1 MRTLRMGKNFLIITE
16 GVSTEPT
23 ILEAVLSKYG
33 FNVIRKSPI
42 KISEDSPPFEL
53 EITEL
58 FDDKKDNVY
67 IAQGPKNRIRDFL
80 NLVNTQ
86 TEDVEK
92 YFSQLS
98 DNFAGIFLVYDVDH
112 TPKEDLSNMFYKF
125 QDETTGL
132 LILSSPCIE
141 ILSEPNRTEELCV
154 NHLKEYKKERK
165 AWVQNK
171 TSSSIEHYMINNF
184 EELILSFLH
193 KNCQESGSN
202 NVLEHPEFVLQQIN
216 LLNDRTY
223 ISHDLQ
229 PVLYRYFT
237 TTLYVCI
244 AYILGLTKEIDNS
257 EIVADFFLSHT
268 KHNSSNG
275 ER

>member
-1 MRTLRMGKNFLIITE
+1 MRTLRMAKNFLIITE

-23 ILEAVLSKYG
+23 ILEAILKKYG
-33 FNVIRKSPI
+33 FNVMRKNPI
-42 KISEDSPPFEL
+42 KISEEEQLFSLD
-53 EITEL
+53 ITEL
-58 FDDKKDNVY
+58 LDNKKDNVY
-67 IAQGPKNRIRDFL
+67 IAQGPRNRIRDFL
-80 NLVNTQ
+80 NLVNKQ
-86 TEDVEK
+86 TEDVER

-112 TPKEDLSNMFYKF
+112 TPKEDLENMFFKF

-141 ILSEPNRTEELCV
+141 ILSEPDRVEELCV
-154 NHLKEYKKERK
+154 NHLREYKKERK
-165 AWVQNK
+165 GWVQYQTND
-171 TSSSIEHYMINNF
+171 SIEHYMINNF
-184 EELILSFLH
+184 EELILSFLY

-202 NVLEHPEFVLQQIN
+202 NVMEHPEFVLQQIN

-223 ISHDLQ
+223 ISDDLQ

-257 EIVADFFLSHT
+257 EIVAEFFLSHT
-268 KHNSSNG
+268 TH
-275 ER
+275 

>member
-1 MRTLRMGKNFLIITE
+1 MAKNFLIITE

-23 ILEAVLSKYG
+23 ILEAILSKYG

-42 KISEDSPPFEL
+42 RISEESQPFDL

-58 FDDKKDNVY
+58 FDNKRDNVY

-80 NLVNTQ
+80 NLINKQ
-86 TEDVEK
+86 TEDVER

-112 TPKEDLSNMFYKF
+112 TPKEDLSNMFFKF
-125 QDETTGL
+125 QDETSGL
-132 LILSSPCIE
+132 LLLSSPCIE
-141 ILSEPNRTEELCV
+141 ILSEPDRVKELSV

-165 AWVQNK
+165 GWVQNI
-171 TSSSIEHYMINNF
+171 TSDSIEHYMINNF
-184 EELILSFLH
+184 EELILSFLY
-193 KNCQESGSN
+193 KNCRESGSN
-202 NVLEHPEFVLQQIN
+202 NVMEHPDFVLSQIN
-216 LLNDRTY
+216 LFNDRTY
-223 ISHDLQ
+223 ISDALQ
-229 PVLYRYFT
+229 PVIYRYFT

-257 EIVADFFLSHT
+257 EIVANFFLSHT
-268 KHNSSNG
+268 KTSL
-275 ER
+275 

>member
-1 MRTLRMGKNFLIITE
+1 MAKNFLIITE

-23 ILEAVLSKYG
+23 ILEAILTKYG
-33 FNVIRKSPI
+33 FNVIRQEPI
-42 KISEDSPPFEL
+42 KINKEAQQFDL
-53 EITEL
+53 DITAL
-58 FDDKKDNVY
+58 LDNKKDNVY

-80 NLVNTQ
+80 NLINKQ
-86 TEDVEK
+86 TEDVER

-112 TPKEDLSNMFYKF
+112 TPKEDLENMFFKF

-141 ILSEPNRTEELCV
+141 ILSEPDRAKELCV

-165 AWVQNK
+165 AWVQSK
-171 TSSSIEHYMINNF
+171 TSDSIEHYMIHNF

-202 NVLEHPEFVLQQIN
+202 NVMEHPDYVLQQIN

-223 ISHDLQ
+223 INDDLQ
-229 PVLYRYFT
+229 PVVFRYFT

-257 EIVADFFLSHT
+257 EIVAEFFLSNVT
-268 KHNSSNG
+268 Y
-275 ER
+275 

>member
-1 MRTLRMGKNFLIITE
+1 MAKNFLIITE

-23 ILEAVLSKYG
+23 ILEAVLKKYG
-33 FNVIRKSPI
+33 FNIITKNPIRI
-42 KISEDSPPFEL
+42 NGETQPFEL

-58 FDDKKDNVY
+58 LDTKKDNVY

-80 NLVNTQ
+80 NLINQQ
-86 TEDVEK
+86 TEDVER

-112 TPKEDLSNMFYKF
+112 TPKDDLEAMCYKF
-125 QDETTGL
+125 SDETSSGL

-141 ILSEPNRTEELCV
+141 VLSDPGRVEELCV
-154 NHLKEYKKERK
+154 DHLRQYKKERK
-165 AWVQNK
+165 KWVQDA
-171 TSSSIEHYMINNF
+171 TSDSIEHYMINNF
-184 EELILSFLH
+184 ETLILSFLH
-193 KNCQESGSN
+193 QNCIESGST
-202 NVLEHPEFVLQQIN
+202 NVMEHPEYVLQQIN
-216 LLNDRTY
+216 LKNERTY
-223 ISHDLQ
+223 ISDDMQ

-257 EIVADFFLSHT
+257 EIVANFFLSQ
-268 KHNSSNG
+268 KSP
-275 ER
+275 